1 MPKSLEWV
9 YCMQTCKRKKIMP
22 WSRTAAVLI
31 LALLTPLAT
40 AKETKPKTIQHET
53 QAAYIQRMR
62 QESPDLAPATPGSLW
77 TDNGRFANLSAD
89 YKAMHVGDLITIV
102 VAQGTTANNTA
113 SVSTARSLSASS
125 GITALAGKLK
135 TAGVENLFSP
145 NSTATLSGKS
155 QGTSTSALT
164 DTMSGRVVAVLPS
177 GVLVV
182 EAERQLTMNNERQ
195 TILVRGLVRPGDIT
209 PGGTVLSNQVGN
221 LELELKGKG
230 VLSDGVRPPNAL
242 VRGLLWLVGF

>member
-1 MPKSLEWV
+1 ML
-9 YCMQTCKRKKIMP
+9 
-22 WSRTAAVLI
+22 SRTTAILITVL
-31 LALLTPLAT
+31 LAQLAG
-40 AKETKPKTIQHET
+40 AKADKPKTIQRET
-53 QAAYIQRMR
+53 QAAYIERMR
-62 QESPDLAPATPGSLW
+62 QQSPDLSHATAGSLW

-113 SVSTARSLSASS
+113 AVSTAPGLSASS

-135 TAGVENLFSP
+135 TTGIESLFSP
-145 NSTATLSGKS
+145 NSSATLSGKS
-155 QGTSTSALT
+155 QGTTTSALN
-164 DTMSGRVVAVLPS
+164 DTLAGRVVAVLPS
-177 GVLVV
+177 GVMVV

-209 PGGTVLSNQVGN
+209 PAGTVLSNQVGN

-242 VRGLLWLVGF
+242 IRGLLWLVGF

>member
-1 MPKSLEWV
+1 
-9 YCMQTCKRKKIMP
+9 MQWHRSTAVLV
-22 WSRTAAVLI
+22 SVLTAAL
-31 LALLTPLAT
+31 LAPLAA
-40 AKETKPKTIQHET
+40 AKETKPKTIQRET
-53 QAAYIQRMR
+53 QAEYIERMK
-62 QESPDLAPATPGSLW
+62 QQSPDLSHATPGSLW

-113 SVSTARSLSASS
+113 SVATARSLSASS
-125 GITALAGKLK
+125 GITALPGKLK
-135 TAGVENLFSP
+135 TTGVASLFSP

-155 QGTSTSALT
+155 QGSTTSTLN
-164 DTMSGRVVAVLPS
+164 DTLAGRVVAVLPS
-177 GVLVV
+177 GVMVV
-182 EAERQLTMNNERQ
+182 EAERQLTMNNEKQ
-195 TILVRGLVRPGDIT
+195 TILLRGLVRPGDVT
-209 PGGTVLSNQVGN
+209 PNGTVQSNLVAN

>member
-1 MPKSLEWV
+1 MLRRQITV
-9 YCMQTCKRKKIMP
+9 
-22 WSRTAAVLI
+22 ALI
-31 LALLTPLAT
+31 VVLAT
-40 AKETKPKTIQHET
+40 VWLLPLVVAKETKPKTIQRET
-53 QAAYIQRMR
+53 QEAYIERMK
-62 QESPDLAPATPGSLW
+62 QDSPDLSPTTPGSLW

-102 VAQGTTANNTA
+102 VAQGTNASNTA
-113 SVSTARSLSASS
+113 SVATARTLNASS
-125 GITALAGKLK
+125 GITALAGQLK
-135 TAGVENLFSP
+135 TAGVANLFSP
-145 NSTATLSGKS
+145 FSNATLAGKS
-155 QGTSTSALT
+155 QGSTTSALT
-164 DTMSGRVVAVLPS
+164 DTLAGRVVAVLPS

-209 PGGTVLSNQVGN
+209 PTGTVLSNLVGN

>member
-1 MPKSLEWV
+1 ML
-9 YCMQTCKRKKIMP
+9 R
-22 WSRTAAVLI
+22 RTTAILITVL
-31 LALLTPLAT
+31 LAPLAG
-40 AKETKPKTIQHET
+40 AKADKPKTIQRET
-53 QAAYIQRMR
+53 QAAYIQRM
-62 QESPDLAPATPGSLW
+62 QQQSPDLSHATAGSLW

-113 SVSTARSLSASS
+113 AVSTARTLSASS
-125 GITALAGKLK
+125 GITALPGLLK
-135 TAGVENLFSP
+135 TAGVASLFSP
-145 NSTATLSGKS
+145 NSSATLSGKS
-155 QGTSTSALT
+155 QGSTTSALT
-164 DTMSGRVVAVLPS
+164 DTLAGRVVAVLPS
-177 GVLVV
+177 GVMVV

-209 PGGTVLSNQVGN
+209 PAGTVLSNQVGN

-242 VRGLLWLVGF
+242 IRGLLWLVGF